1 MTKDEIEKYLIKNY
15 STTDNREIKT
25 VTGLTTDKLRHICKR
40 LNLFKYDR
48 TPVSLTGQNFKKV
61 LIGSTTIYVLD
72 NGTILKEDK
81 YIYPSSLRDGKYL
94 AISIERKR
102 IYVHILV
109 ADAFLGNKT
118 ACQQINHKDGD
129 KQNNSVSNLEIV
141 SAREN
146 IQHAFATGLNHIGSK
161 HGKSKLNES
170 QVNSICRL
178 IKSGVVDSEIV
189 KRLNLQV
196 SPQCIMQIRKGK
208 NWKHI
213 SSKYF

>member
-15 STTDNREIKT
+15 STTDNKEIKT

-61 LIGSTTIYVLD
+61 L
-72 NGTILKEDK
+72 
-81 YIYPSSLRDGKYL
+81 
-94 AISIERKR
+94 
-102 IYVHILV
+102 
-109 ADAFLGNKT
+109 
-118 ACQQINHKDGD
+118 
-129 KQNNSVSNLEIV
+129 
-141 SAREN
+141 
-146 IQHAFATGLNHIGSK
+146 IGSK